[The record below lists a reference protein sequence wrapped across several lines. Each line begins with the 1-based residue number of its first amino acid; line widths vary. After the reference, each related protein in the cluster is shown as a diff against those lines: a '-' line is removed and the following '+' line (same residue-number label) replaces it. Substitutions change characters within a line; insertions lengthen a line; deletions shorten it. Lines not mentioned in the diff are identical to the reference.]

1 MTTRALLLENIHTD
15 ASARLAKEGY
25 QVDTLARALGEDEL
39 IAAIDGVNLL
49 GIRSGTQITERVLD
63 AAPDLVAIGAFCIG
77 VNQVDVAAA
86 SRRGVAN
93 AVGQY
98 FWTRALHVAPA
109 TAVSPFFY
117 LMLVWALVIGY
128 IVWGDV
134 PTPGLIV
141 GSAIVVA
148 SGMLLLWHETAR
160 RRSERA
166 IAERSESEDRRTV
179 SART

>member
-1 MTTRALLLENIHTD
+1 M
-15 ASARLAKEGY
+15 
-25 QVDTLARALGEDEL
+25 
-39 IAAIDGVNLL
+39 
-49 GIRSGTQITERVLD
+49 
-63 AAPDLVAIGAFCIG
+63 LVC
-77 VNQVDVAAA
+77 
-86 SRRGVAN
+86 SGVAN
-93 AVGQY
+93 AVGQF
-98 FWTRALHVAPA
+98 FWTRALHLAPA

-128 IVWGDV
+128 VVWGDV
-134 PTPGLIV
+134 PTPGLLV

-166 IAERSESEDRRTV
+166 ITERSESEDRRTV